1 MKVNYK
7 DGKAISVSSE
17 TLGVIDEKAM
27 AKYQDALNK
36 KVYGIKGQVQRI
48 TGEAT
53 PPAKKETLAEK
64 MRRLANQ
71 NK

>member
-1 MKVNYK
+1 LTVNYK

-48 TGEAT
+48 TGGAT
-53 PPAKKETLAEK
+53 PPAKKETTAEK
-64 MRRLANQ
+64 MRKLANQ